1 MFCELSSFL
10 QYFEDFF
17 QNIHVYFLM
26 NTFFT
31 FVTPQKKT
39 AMNRTAKI
47 VLHNFPIYTL
57 MLLYVLICQQHSADA
72 N

>member
-10 QYFEDFF
+10 QYFFSKHSCLFF
-17 QNIHVYFLM
+17 NEYI
-26 NTFFT
+26 FT